1 MSIPVLLAVAAM
13 AALAP
18 PAASGELGRNV
29 FPPGFLFGTA
39 TSAYQVRVALV
50 CRL

>member
-18 PAASGELGRNV
+18 PAARGELDRDE
-29 FPPGFLFGTA
+29 FPPGFLLGTA
-39 TSAYQVRVALV
+39 
-50 CRL
+50 